1 MKSFLTLLLLACC
14 ASAFAQVGVGTVNPT
29 STLDV
34 NGDLRI
40 RSTNTTITAS
50 APKDSIIVVN
60 NRGVL
65 QRTNSKSIVNSYL
78 KTIVKVVFSSTSL
91 VDLNL
96 LAGTVKIP
104 FNLAEFDSNTEFDNS
119 TNTFTAKES
128 GIYAVNVQIKADV
141 ALGVATNF
149 GVAILKNGVV
159 IARNSFAN
167 VGVTVVSIETKVSPP
182 LRSLQ
187 SLIQLNT
194 NDSITFH
201 VISDLAN
208 VKLLGTK
215 EDCFFSIQQVR

>member
-1 MKSFLTLLLLACC
+1 MKPFLTLLVLACF
-14 ASAFAQVGVGTVNPT
+14 ASAFAQVGIGTTNPT

-40 RSTNTTITAS
+40 RSTNTTFTDS

-60 NRGVL
+60 NLGVL

-78 KTIVKVVFSSTSL
+78 KTIVKGVFSSASL

-96 LAGTVKIP
+96 LAGTIKIP
-104 FNLAEFDSNTEFDNS
+104 FNLVEFDSNAEFDTN
-119 TNTFTAKES
+119 TNTFTAKEN
-128 GIYAVNVQIKADV
+128 GIYALNVQIKAD
-141 ALGVATNF
+141 ATLGVTTNF

-167 VGVTVVSIETKVSPP
+167 VGVTIAFVETKVSSP

-187 SLIQLNT
+187 SLIQLNS
-194 NDSITFH
+194 NDTITFN
-201 VISDLAN
+201 VVSDLAN

>member
-1 MKSFLTLLLLACC
+1 MKSFLTLLLLACS
-14 ASAFAQVGVGTVNPT
+14 ASVFAQVGVGTVNPT
-29 STLDV
+29 STLDI

-40 RSTNTTITAS
+40 RFTNTTITPS

-60 NRGVL
+60 NLGVL
-65 QRTNSKSIVNSYL
+65 QRTNSKSLVNSYL
-78 KTIVKVVFSSTSL
+78 KTLVKGVFSTASL
-91 VDLNL
+91 VNLNL

-104 FNLAEFDSNTEFDNS
+104 FNLAEFDSNTEFDTG

-128 GIYAVNVQIKADV
+128 GIYALNIQIKAD
-141 ALGVATNF
+141 ASLGVTTNF
-149 GVAILKNGVV
+149 GVAVLKNGVV

-187 SLIQLNT
+187 SLIQLNS
-194 NDSITFH
+194 NDTITFH
-201 VISDLAN
+201 IISDLAN

-215 EDCFFSIQQVR
+215 EDCFFSILQVR

>member
-1 MKSFLTLLLLACC
+1 MKSFLTLLVLAC
-14 ASAFAQVGVGTVNPT
+14 SAFAYAQVGVGTVNPT

-40 RSTNTTITAS
+40 RSTNTTITVS
-50 APKDSIIVVN
+50 APKDSILVVN
-60 NRGVL
+60 NLGVL

-78 KTIVKVVFSSTSL
+78 KTIIKGGFSSTSL
-91 VDLNL
+91 VNLNL

-104 FNLAEFDSNTEFDNS
+104 FNLAEFDSNTEFDTS

-128 GIYAVNVQIKADV
+128 GIYALNVQIKAD
-141 ALGVATNF
+141 ATLGVTTNF

-167 VGVTVVSIETKVSPP
+167 VGVTVLLVETKVSPP

-187 SLIQLNT
+187 SLIQLNA
-194 NDSITFH
+194 NDTLTFN
-201 VISDLAN
+201 VVSDLAN
-208 VKLLGTK
+208 VKILGTK
-215 EDCFFSIQQVR
+215 EDCFFTIQQVR